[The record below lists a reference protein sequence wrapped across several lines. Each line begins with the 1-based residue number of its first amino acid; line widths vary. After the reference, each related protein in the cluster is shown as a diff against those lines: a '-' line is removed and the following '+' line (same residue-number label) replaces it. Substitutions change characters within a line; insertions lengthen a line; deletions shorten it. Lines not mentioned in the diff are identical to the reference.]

1 MKLSKDATSVLV
13 ATFSPW
19 KKGKR
24 LPINGNVEPLRDFF
38 VPKVRRFTLID
49 QIYPGSDEIMP
60 RIEVYEGKKQ
70 YFYRSS
76 WWCYLLYPFLRIVN
90 TKNSGETHIS
100 YKLRDFFSVVD
111 WGMREAKPVDLFIGL
126 ESINGL
132 AGIVLRGL
140 GKVKKVIYYVSDY
153 SPRRYASRWLNA
165 IYLWLDRFCAMNA
178 DYIWDVSPAMQPAR
192 ISVGLDP
199 KKSAPV
205 LIVPN
210 ALYPKQI
217 RQAFENE
224 VQTYSMVFMG
234 TLGIMNGPDIAIEAV
249 PLVRQKYPKATLH
262 IVGGNATDLKRLYAL
277 VKRLRLEKSVKF
289 YGFIDDREKI
299 SSLIRR
305 FSVALAPYPHIPW
318 SARLYGDATKIRA
331 YLAAGLPVVTTSV
344 PPLGKEAASFGAAL
358 VVDDTPQAIAE
369 AVIRIFSD
377 TTLDAAMRKGAIAF
391 AKNNTWENEF
401 QKVMKQMK
409 DLAE

>member
-19 KKGKR
+19 KNEKR

-38 VPKVRRFTLID
+38 VPKVFRFTLID

-60 RIEVYEGKKQ
+60 RIEVYEGKTQ
-70 YFYRSS
+70 YLYRSS
-76 WWCYLLYPFLRIVN
+76 WWLYLLYPFLRVIN
-90 TKNSGETHIS
+90 TTNPGKTHIS

-111 WGMREAKPVDLFIGL
+111 WGLREGKPADLFIGL

-140 GKVKKVIYYVSDY
+140 GKVRKVIYYVSDY
-153 SPRRYASRWLNA
+153 SPRRYENRWFNA
-165 IYLWLDRFCAMNA
+165 LYLWLDRFCARHA
-178 DYIWDVSPAMQPAR
+178 DYIWDVSSAMQPAR
-192 ISVGLDP
+192 ISVGLDQ

-205 LIVPN
+205 LVVPN

-217 RQAFENE
+217 SQAPKNE
-224 VQTYSMVFMG
+224 VQPYSMVFMG
-234 TLGIMNGPDIAIEAV
+234 TLGIINGPDIAIEAV
-249 PLVRQKYPKATLH
+249 PFVRQKYPGAMLH
-262 IVGGNATDLKRLYAL
+262 IVGGNATDLKRLYVL
-277 VKRLRLEKSVKF
+277 VKRLKLGENVQF

-299 SSLIRR
+299 SSIIRR

-331 YLAAGLPVVTTSV
+331 YTAAGLPVVTTDV
-344 PPLGKEAASFGAAL
+344 PPLGKEVAKAGGAL
-358 VVDDTPQAIAE
+358 IVGDDPKAIA
-369 AVIRIFSD
+369 AGVVRIFSEP
-377 TTLDAAMRKGAIAF
+377 TLYESMRRKALLF
-391 AKNNTWENEF
+391 AKHNTWENEF
-401 QKVMKQMK
+401 TKAFRLM
-409 DLAE
+409 L

>member
-1 MKLSKDATSVLV
+1 MKLLKDATYVLV

-19 KKGKR
+19 KNGKR

-60 RIEVYEGKKQ
+60 RIEVYERKKQ

-76 WWCYLLYPFLRIVN
+76 WWLYLLYPFLRVVN
-90 TKNSGETHIS
+90 TINPGETHIS

-111 WGMREAKPVDLFIGL
+111 WGLRETKPADLFIGL

-153 SPRRYASRWLNA
+153 SPRRYENRWFNA
-165 IYLWLDRFCAMNA
+165 IYLWLDRFCSMHA
-178 DYIWDVSPAMQPAR
+178 DYVWDVSVAMQPAR

-205 LIVPN
+205 LVVPN

-217 RQAFENE
+217 HQVSKNE
-224 VQTYSMVFMG
+224 VQPYSMVFMG

-249 PLVRQKYPKATLH
+249 PFILKKYPTAMLY
-262 IVGGNATDLKRLYAL
+262 IVGGNVLDLERLSAL
-277 VKRLRLEKSVKF
+277 VKRLKLGGNIQF

-299 SSLIRR
+299 SSIIRR

-344 PPLGKEAASFGAAL
+344 PPLGKVAAVQGAAIIA
-358 VVDDTPQAIAE
+358 DDTPQAIAA

-377 TTLDAAMRKGAIAF
+377 TQLYAKMRTRAIAF
-391 AKNNTWENEF
+391 AKDNTWENEF
-401 QKVMKQMK
+401 QKAIKQME
-409 DLAE
+409 DLVE